1 MVQRFAGQNP
11 CCCVLCPSADNNKGS
26 TSVVFPSDAPASP
39 STQEAIQGMLCMANL
54 QSSSSGGASSLQAW
68 LAAGHER
75 GSAGASGTQRSGKRP
90 IKRPAHHSTDSEEE
104 ASMDEQESLGACF
117 KDAEYSKEWK
127 EIYFT
132 VGRFYKK
139 NRGVFFSPGAE
150 MLKDYLKSIGLQEC
164 CALQSME
171 CCAL

>member
-1 MVQRFAGQNP
+1 M
-11 CCCVLCPSADNNKGS
+11 
-26 TSVVFPSDAPASP
+26 
-39 STQEAIQGMLCMANL
+39 
-54 QSSSSGGASSLQAW
+54 QAW

-127 EIYFT
+127 EIYFA

-139 NRGVFFSPGAE
+139 NRAFFSRAE
-150 MLKDYLKSIGLQEC
+150 MLKDYVKSIGLQEC

-171 CCAL
+171 SCAL